1 MIALRPGASPSR
13 HDDEVT
19 HPMLDGPQYRKAL
32 PGRIGE
38 KIGYLDAKTH
48 APISAQGSRWKKTK
62 GSGSLHS
69 L

>member
-1 MIALRPGASPSR
+1 
-13 HDDEVT
+13 
-19 HPMLDGPQYRKAL
+19 MLDGPQYRKAL